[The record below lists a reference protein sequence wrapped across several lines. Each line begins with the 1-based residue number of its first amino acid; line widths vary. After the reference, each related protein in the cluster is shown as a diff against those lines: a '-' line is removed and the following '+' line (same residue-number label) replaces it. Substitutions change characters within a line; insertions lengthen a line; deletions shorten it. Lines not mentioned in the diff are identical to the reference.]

1 MVLADPRT
9 TDGATQAPEPS
20 RKGSRFAEPVFGPAP
35 ESAHDLSRSGSRSFP
50 NLITQRSRNVSRL
63 PLQKLTLRR
72 ANP

>member
-1 MVLADPRT
+1 MVLADPR
-9 TDGATQAPEPS
+9 ATESVTLAPDRS
-20 RKGSRFAEPVFGPAP
+20 RKGSRFGEPVFGPAP

-63 PLQKLTLRR
+63 PLQKLTLHR